1 MIADAGYYVD
11 STGSDSQTECAVGT
25 YQSSTGQES
34 CLDADAGHYVDSTGS
49 DSQTECAVG
58 TYQSSNRTSSLV

>member
-1 MIADAGYYVD
+1 MMQMQDIMLIIQHRP
-11 STGSDSQTECAVGT
+11 QTECAIGT
-25 YQSSTGQES
+25 YQSNSGQSS

-58 TYQSSNRTSSLV
+58 TYQSATGQHLV